1 MAGTMGSTLGEIVL
15 RRMPGMASRAH
26 LTVGPL
32 TLTAAIGRSGITA
45 FKHEGDGATPLASM
59 ELIEGFYRA
68 DRRPRP
74 ATRLPMRPLRADD
87 GWCDAP
93 FHARYNRPV
102 QLPFSAS
109 HEAMWRKDG
118 LYDIVLV
125 MDWNVR
131 SRKMGAGSAI
141 FLHLIRPG
149 YQPTEGCIA
158 LAPRDM
164 ERLLRAVTN
173 GTRVTVRTD

>member
-1 MAGTMGSTLGEIVL
+1 MAGTGSGALGEIVV
-15 RRMPGMASRAH
+15 RRMPGEASRAH

-32 TLTAAIGRSGITA
+32 TLPAAIGRSGVTA
-45 FKHEGDGATPLASM
+45 FKREGDGATPLASM

-68 DRRPRP
+68 DRRARP
-74 ATRLPMRPLRADD
+74 VTRLPMRPLRADD

-93 FHARYNRPV
+93 DHARYNRPV
-102 QLPFSAS
+102 RLPFSAG

-131 SRKMGAGSAI
+131 SRKRGAGSAI

-149 YQPTEGCIA
+149 YRPTEGCIA

-164 ERLLRAVTN
+164 ERLLRVVAS
-173 GTRVTVRTD
+173 GTRVTVLAR